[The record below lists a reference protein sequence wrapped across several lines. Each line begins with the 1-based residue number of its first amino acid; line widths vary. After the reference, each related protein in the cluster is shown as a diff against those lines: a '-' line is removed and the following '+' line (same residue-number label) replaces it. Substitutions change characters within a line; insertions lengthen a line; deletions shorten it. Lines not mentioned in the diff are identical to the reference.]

1 MNRRAER
8 GFTLIEVLVA
18 LVIVAVAVGT
28 GLKAAASLTDNAQ
41 RLSEVMAAQW
51 CADNQLV
58 TITTRTGSYPG
69 IGETRFECEQLG
81 RVYRGRL
88 VVRATMNADLRVV
101 EAVVANENDVPLVT
115 LSTGMYRY

>member
-58 TITTRTGSYPG
+58 TLTSRTGSYPG

-88 VVRATMNADLRVV
+88 IVRGTANADMRVID
-101 EAVVANENDVPLVT
+101 AVVSNDNDVPLVV